1 MSKIKNKNKNIKSNK
16 PKKKHRVLK
25 FFLFLILIAVLIAGG
40 FVGYSTY
47 KNGWGVKSI
56 IQTAMGQDEKKLAN
70 LDPFTVLIMG
80 VSEDISSKLTDT
92 IMVASYNPKTQKAT
106 LISIPRDTFV
116 GTNKAK
122 ANSYDK
128 INALY
133 QTKTKQSNTSPQ
145 KTLEAV
151 NKITG
156 LNITYYVVISNN
168 ALVQL
173 VDAIGGVEFDV
184 PIKMDYDDSSQDL
197 YIHLDKGYQ
206 KLNGEQ
212 AEWLVRFRHN
222 NNGTSYP
229 REYGD
234 NDLGRM
240 RTQREF
246 LKAVGSQMIQLKNIT
261 KIGSFIDIFKEN
273 VQTNITNWSL
283 IKDYIPYALDFNTE
297 NLQTASIPGAPA
309 TLGQYNLSFFIHNE
323 KETKKLVQELFEAQN
338 DTGEAE
344 EDVSNLNNTTTN
356 EVKNSTTSTTTSS
369 SSKNENTKI
378 KIELLNG
385 SGNSTLLTKATNELK
400 EQGYNVTKTGTTTVT
415 SKTSI
420 VNKTGVLNDKLSD
433 IKKLIGVGIISNST
447 SSTNTV
453 DVTIVLGKDYE

>member
-1 MSKIKNKNKNIKSNK
+1 MDKKKKKK
-16 PKKKHRVLK
+16 KKKHIVLK
-25 FFLFLILIAVLIAGG
+25 FLLFVLFLMAVFIGG

-47 KNGWGVKSI
+47 KNGWGVKGI
-56 IQTAMGQDEKKLAN
+56 IQTALGKDEEKLAD

-92 IMVASYNPKTQKAT
+92 IIVASYNPKNQKAT

-116 GTNKAK
+116 GNNKNT

-133 QTKTKQSNTSPQ
+133 QKSPQ

-151 NKITG
+151 NKLTG
-156 LNITYYVVISNN
+156 LDITYYIVVSNN

-184 PIKMDYDDSSQDL
+184 PIDMDYDDSSQDL
-197 YIHLDKGYQ
+197 YIHLEKGYQ

-229 REYGD
+229 SSYGN

-246 LKAVGSQMIQLKNIT
+246 LKVVAKQMVQFKNIT
-261 KIGSFIDIFKEN
+261 KIGTFIDIFKEN
-273 VQTNITNWSL
+273 VETNITNWSL
-283 IKDYIPYALDFNTE
+283 MKDYIPYLVDFDTE
-297 NLQTASIPGAPA
+297 NIQAEAVPGAPA
-309 TLGQYNLSFFIHNE
+309 SFGPYKLSYFLANDKQTKELVERLFNE
-323 KETKKLVQELFEAQN
+323 QDYVEEEIVEET
-338 DTGEAE
+338 E
-344 EDVSNLNNTTTN
+344 E
-356 EVKNSTTSTTTSS
+356 STTSEATTDNANS
-369 SSKNENTKI
+369 KI

-385 SGNSTLLTKATNELK
+385 CENSEVFNKAKKVLENE
-400 EQGYNVTKTGTTTVT
+400 GYKISKTGDTTST
-415 SKTSI
+415 SKTTI
-420 VNKTGVLNDKLSD
+420 INKNSVSSENTDKIKELLGVDK
-433 IKKLIGVGIISNST
+433 ISNS
-447 SSTNTV
+447 SSGANKV
-453 DVTIVLGKDYE
+453 DLTIIIGKDYK